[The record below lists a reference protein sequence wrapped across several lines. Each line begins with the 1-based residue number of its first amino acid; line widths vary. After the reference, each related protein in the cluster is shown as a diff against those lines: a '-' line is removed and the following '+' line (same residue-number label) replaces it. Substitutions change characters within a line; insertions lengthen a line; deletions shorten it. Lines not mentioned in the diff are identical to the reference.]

1 MKNVDTLKELLIDC
15 LVEDLMDPEKRGPG
29 LYQVVARVISD
40 NKPTKEEST
49 SIRTD
54 ILENM
59 APFKMRKQAWHT
71 NHSHIDLP

>member
-59 APFKMRKQAWHT
+59 APFKMRKQA
-71 NHSHIDLP
+71 

>member
-40 NKPTKEEST
+40 NKPPKEEST

-59 APFKMRKQAWHT
+59 APFKMRKQA
-71 NHSHIDLP
+71 